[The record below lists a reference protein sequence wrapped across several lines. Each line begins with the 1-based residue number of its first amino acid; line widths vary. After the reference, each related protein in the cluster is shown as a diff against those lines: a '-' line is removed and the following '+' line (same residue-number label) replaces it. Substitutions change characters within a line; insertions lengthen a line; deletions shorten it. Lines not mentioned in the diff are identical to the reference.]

1 MDKEWMRAPRFSS
14 EHDKGLTE
22 FIELAFATSAE
33 QNRILCP
40 CKKCGNNYWID
51 AQDIRDHLI
60 GDDIDQM
67 LMEGLGMYDTG
78 GLEANEESDDELDVD
93 AEAYYKL
100 EEIKKRFEEDPS
112 LISEE
117 AHDKDLYST
126 LFPKERSGRRH
137 GLGLL
142 VGGVASPRVF
152 EALADVQE
160 VRHENKKLWSVV
172 EKLMSNQ
179 TKLQQQYDELKSQV
193 SAPQRCPSVES
204 SPRINVSP
212 EGYQKVTNKENKDDS
227 VSSPKQEEPKSVVL
241 PTLKSTKSRMSQQQK
256 EKDKERVQTLPEK
269 DNKQRK
275 FQTPL
280 HITTKDMEED
290 IKCGMEVGLTSPN
303 SKMMVALGT
312 IQTTDRK
319 AKAGDDYA
327 GAGLKTSKL
336 KTEVNNKCHDVSG
349 TSQNAVVKG
358 RSSRLR
364 EGHHPSSLK
373 ESGNNHTRPKARQ
386 ACSKVKGRSSSQFT
400 EDETGNYHIS
410 TS

>member
-1 MDKEWMRAPRFSS
+1 NPSRNFTWTNDPSRHLSISLNPYLFVRGKTQRKNRALPRRGARPRQAPPPF
-14 EHDKGLTE
+14 
-22 FIELAFATSAE
+22 AFTPSVV
-33 QNRILCP
+33 
-40 CKKCGNNYWID
+40 
-51 AQDIRDHLI
+51 
-60 GDDIDQM
+60 
-67 LMEGLGMYDTG
+67 
-78 GLEANEESDDELDVD
+78 ANELP
-93 AEAYYKL
+93 YQ
-100 EEIKKRFEEDPS
+100 EEIRKRFEEDPS

-142 VGGVASPRVF
+142 VGGVASAHVF
-152 EALADVQE
+152 EAFADVQE

-204 SPRINVSP
+204 SPKIDVSP

-241 PTLKSTKSRMSQQQK
+241 PTLKSTKSRMSKQQK
-256 EKDKERVQTLPEK
+256 EKDKERAQTLPEK
-269 DNKQRK
+269 DKKQRK

-280 HITTKDMEED
+280 HIATKDMEED

-312 IQTTDRK
+312 VQTTDRK
-319 AKAGDDYA
+319 AKASDG
-327 GAGLKTSKL
+327 
-336 KTEVNNKCHDVSG
+336 
-349 TSQNAVVKG
+349 
-358 RSSRLR
+358 
-364 EGHHPSSLK
+364 
-373 ESGNNHTRPKARQ
+373 
-386 ACSKVKGRSSSQFT
+386 
-400 EDETGNYHIS
+400 
-410 TS
+410 